1 MFRLGFWGSGSCS
14 SVAIVVSSYLN
25 LEHFDVEGD
34 SKKGV
39 KRVINN
45 TTTAKNN

>member
-1 MFRLGFWGSGSCS
+1 LLELFHPEEE
-14 SVAIVVSSYLN
+14 IN

-34 SKKGV
+34 SRKGV

-45 TTTAKNN
+45 TTIVKIN